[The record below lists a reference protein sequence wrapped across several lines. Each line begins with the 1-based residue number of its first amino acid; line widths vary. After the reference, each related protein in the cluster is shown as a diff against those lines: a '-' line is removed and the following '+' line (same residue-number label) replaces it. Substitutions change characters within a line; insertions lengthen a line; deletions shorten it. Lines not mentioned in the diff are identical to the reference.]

1 MAVFALLC
9 VSFEFSI
16 SVYERHV
23 AITIIILR
31 SCRLY
36 ELYTRIGIANF
47 THELVQRTLHMIFF
61 THDFEVRTL
70 HTNEMFIRI
79 FV

>member
-1 MAVFALLC
+1 MAVFDLLC

-23 AITIIILR
+23 TITIFILR

-36 ELYTRIGIANF
+36 ELYTRIGTANF
-47 THELVQRTLHMIFF
+47 THELV
-61 THDFEVRTL
+61 
-70 HTNEMFIRI
+70 
-79 FV
+79 